1 MSTNKPKAHP
11 APTPRA
17 EFIKGVRDTLPLI
30 LGAIPFGIIYGVL
43 AINAGLSPTATLLMS
58 LLVFAGASQFV
69 AVGLL
74 TQGAGIAVIVLTT
87 FILNIRHA
95 LYAAS
100 LAPYVK
106 KLSQRWLL
114 PLGFWLTDE
123 TYAVVISRY
132 KQRDKPAHK
141 HWYYLGS
148 AMAMYG
154 NWQLCTLLGILA
166 GGQLKQMADW
176 GLEFA
181 MVATFIGII
190 VPMII
195 SRAMLL
201 CALVAG
207 TVALITI
214 NLPHR
219 LGLIAAAFAGIAAGL
234 LADKISPQ
242 SNQTISGLSNE

>member
-1 MSTNKPKAHP
+1 METNTPNALFAPSP
-11 APTPRA
+11 AS
-17 EFIKGVRDTLPLI
+17 EFISGARDTVPLI
-30 LGAIPFGIIYGVL
+30 IGAIPFGIIYGVL
-43 AINAGLSPTATLLMS
+43 AVGAGLSPTATMLMS

-74 TQGAGIAVIVLTT
+74 AQGAGIAVIVLTT

-106 KLSQRWLL
+106 KLSQRWLF

-132 KQRDKPAHK
+132 KQLDQSANK

-148 AMAMYG
+148 AIAMYS

-166 GGQLKQMADW
+166 GSQLKQITDW

-190 VPMII
+190 VPMLI

-201 CALVAG
+201 CALVSG
-207 TVALITI
+207 TVALAAVG
-214 NLPHR
+214 LPHQ
-219 LGLIAAAFAGIAAGL
+219 LGLITAAFAGISTGL
-234 LADKISPQ
+234 LANKLSPQ
-242 SNQTISGLSNE
+242 FKQSAGKLSK